1 MQWDLWCRVIDNFGD
16 VGVALR
22 LAHDL
27 AQRGEQVRLWLDDAR
42 ALAWMA
48 PQGAAG
54 VEILAW
60 AQQANAAP
68 GDVVVETFGCD
79 PEPAFIQAM
88 ARRPSPPL
96 WINLEHLSAETFA
109 QRCHGLASPVA
120 AGPGRGL
127 VKRFYYPGF
136 TPASGGL
143 IREPGL
149 LARQAAFD
157 APAWLAGMRLARLAG
172 ERVVSLFGYPEASVS
187 HLLGALGDQPTALL
201 LAPGAAAAAVL
212 ADRANWPPGL
222 RALALPWL
230 TQRDFDHL
238 LWASDL
244 NFVRGEDSFVRAQ
257 WAGRPFVW
265 QIYPQRDGAH
275 GAKLNAFLAAY
286 LASASTALAPGL
298 SRLFAAWNGLAPPPL
313 TWPAAPA
320 WRDHALAWREQLAAQ
335 PDLTTRL
342 LQFATESR

>member
-1 MQWDLWCRVIDNFGD
+1 MQWELMCRVIDNFGD

-22 LAHDL
+22 LARDL
-27 AQRGEQVRLWLDDAR
+27 AQRGERVRLWLDDAR
-42 ALAWMA
+42 ALGWMA
-48 PQGAAG
+48 PQDTAG

-60 AQQANAAP
+60 AQQGNVTP

-79 PEPAFIQAM
+79 PEPAFIHAM
-88 ARRPSPPL
+88 AQCASPPL
-96 WINLEHLSAETFA
+96 WINLEYLSAEPFA

-149 LARQAAFD
+149 LSRQAAFD
-157 APAWLAGMRLARLAG
+157 AKRWLASMGLAWRPG
-172 ERVVSLFGYPEASVS
+172 EHVVSLFCYPQAPLAD
-187 HLLGALGDQPTALL
+187 LLGALAGQPTALL

-212 ADRANWPPGL
+212 ADRALWPPGL
-222 RALALPWL
+222 RCLALPWL
-230 TQRDFDHL
+230 TQTDFDHL

-265 QIYPQRDGAH
+265 QIYPQHDGAH
-275 GAKLNAFLAAY
+275 GPKLQAFLATY
-286 LASASTALAPGL
+286 LACAGAELAGPL

-313 TWPAAPA
+313 TWPAAQA
-320 WRDHALAWREQLAAQ
+320 WRDHALAWRERLATQ

>member
-1 MQWDLWCRVIDNFGD
+1 MQWDLLCRVIDNFGD
-16 VGVALR
+16 IGVALR
-22 LAHDL
+22 LARDL

-54 VEILAW
+54 VEVLAW
-60 AQQANAAP
+60 AQQASATP

-79 PEPAFIQAM
+79 PEPAFIHAM
-88 ARRPSPPL
+88 ARRQRPPL
-96 WINLEHLSAETFA
+96 WINLEYLSAEPFA

-136 TPASGGL
+136 TPGSGGL

-157 APAWLAGMRLARLAG
+157 APAWLAAMGLARLAG
-172 ERVVSLFGYPEASVS
+172 ERVVSLFGYPQAPVS
-187 HLLGALGDQPTALL
+187 HLLGALADQPTALL
-201 LAPGAAAAAVL
+201 LAPGAAAAAML
-212 ADRANWPPGL
+212 ADRANRPPGL
-222 RALALPWL
+222 RVLTLPWL
-230 TQRDFDHL
+230 TQHDFDHL

-265 QIYPQRDGAH
+265 QIYPQHDGAQ
-275 GAKLNAFLAAY
+275 GPKLQAFLATF
-286 LASASTALAPGL
+286 LACAGSDLAASLG
-298 SRLFAAWNGLAPPPL
+298 RLFATWNGLAPTPL
-313 TWPAAPA
+313 AWPAAPD
-320 WRDHALAWREQLAAQ
+320 WRAHALAWREQLAAQ

-342 LQFATESR
+342 LRFAAEHR

>member
-1 MQWDLWCRVIDNFGD
+1 MQWDLLCRVIDNFGD

-22 LAHDL
+22 LARDL
-27 AQRGEQVRLWLDDAR
+27 AHRGEQVRLWLDDAR
-42 ALAWMA
+42 ALVWMA
-48 PQGAAG
+48 PKGAAG

-96 WINLEHLSAETFA
+96 WINLEHLSAEPFA

-157 APAWLAGMRLARLAG
+157 APAWLAGMGLVRRAG
-172 ERVVSLFGYPEASVS
+172 ERVVSLFCYPQAPVS
-187 HLLGALGDQPTALL
+187 HLLAGLADQPTALL

-212 ADRANWPPGL
+212 ADRANRPPGL
-222 RALALPWL
+222 RVLALPWM
-230 TQRDFDHL
+230 TQHDFDHL

-257 WAGRPFVW
+257 LAGRPFVW
-265 QIYPQRDGAH
+265 QIYPQHDGAH
-275 GAKLNAFLAAY
+275 GPKLQAYLGSYLEQADAALAA
-286 LASASTALAPGL
+286 GL
-298 SRLFAAWNGLAPPPL
+298 SALFAAWNGLAPPPL
-313 TWPAAPA
+313 AWPAAQPWHA
-320 WRDHALAWREQLAAQ
+320 HALAWREQLAAQ

-342 LQFATESR
+342 LRFAAEHR